1 MRAITISQSA
11 NATLLVHQ
19 PMICTLFFPSMANIY
34 KQCFLH
40 SATMPHTCPSTNV
53 VLFVLS
59 FYFPDVPDDRTQA
72 KKVVNALH
80 APHSETFQVGNAY
93 SAAQGA
99 ALASRPAVVLQ
110 APSGASPFIYPGV
123 AAADAASS
131 QSFSGTSYPVVSSNP
146 YSTIYGAFQ
155 NYGPMQR
162 WAEEDSAEHALNLN
176 RWRMRILEAKL
187 EQAKLRR
194 ALMNQQKIGDKEA
207 EELPSLPKA
216 GSSTKGKGGAAW
228 GKGGVE
234 KDVGR
239 LKRMLASVAEE
250 TSSALESLTSQVGS

>member
-1 MRAITISQSA
+1 MFS
-11 NATLLVHQ
+11 
-19 PMICTLFFPSMANIY
+19 FFSN
-34 KQCFLH
+34 
-40 SATMPHTCPSTNV
+40 
-53 VLFVLS
+53 
-59 FYFPDVPDDRTQA
+59 VPDDCAQA
-72 KKVVNALH
+72 KKVVKALH

-93 SAAQGA
+93 SASQGA
-99 ALASRPAVVLQ
+99 ALASRPAVVMQ

-123 AAADAASS
+123 AAVDAASS

-194 ALMNQQKIGDKEA
+194 ALMDQEMLGNKEA
-207 EELPSLPKA
+207 AGSPSLTEA
-216 GSSTKGKGGAAW
+216 GSSRKDKGGAAG

-234 KDVGR
+234 KDIGR

-250 TSSALESLTSQVGS
+250 TSSALESLTSEVGPPPQNNEPLP